1 MSRGRGNFA
10 TYSSTGSHPI
20 PHHLYDDGDA
30 HYSHSDLD
38 HNDHSSLYSTSASSE
53 SDIGPND
60 SASIPAAR
68 ASSHARYQSHPHH
81 HPHPQPP
88 YPPSH
93 DPPHI
98 RKEASLRKSRPRR
111 PPEHH
116 HPPHPQPSRHAAYPE
131 AVSTPS
137 DPSELSASLAS
148 HYPYQGYS
156 ARASYHEPQW
166 DEQQYHDPHY
176 AQQNAHHTGPPTMMS
191 GTSSGSYF
199 SAGPAAMTPYEYGY
213 GTPGYSYPGASAA
226 NPFVTAAPPLA
237 PSPQPGHYYDQYGT
251 HQMQRPDMVARTS
264 MSYMPPEMQY
274 GGYPPAPYPA
284 MQAMMPRAYHYMHHP
299 HTPSPV
305 PEDKPTKAEKKEDPP
320 PPAPA
325 APPPPTAEEIKKLEE
340 EKARLQAESLINALK
355 ALQAED
361 KATAD
366 AANEKNKVVQAES
379 DKIAA
384 LLADFEAKRLEREEA
399 AAAKAAAEKA
409 AAEAKAA
416 REKEL
421 ADAATAARE
430 TAEKEAATAAAI
442 AKAEN
447 EKAIAEAKAAHEKSL
462 AEAKAAADAAEAA
475 KKAAEAE
482 RDANKPGPDADKAP
496 IKFIDAVDRN
506 FTLPWHLAKTWK
518 GMEALIKQA
527 FVNIEHIGPHVANGH
542 YHLLGPNNEIILPQ
556 VWEVVV
562 QPGWDIKMQL
572 WPLPEI
578 EKPMP
583 GGFPPDLEPI
593 VVGPQRV
600 PPRNKGNKVS
610 GTKSAGK
617 RASIGPAPPPPP
629 PAPIPQAS
637 PLPPHIHMPTVFAGH
652 DDPNDPVVEFFT
664 DDGGS
669 GGRGGGGGG
678 HKIKPSA
685 NSKPKKQGVPAFT
698 KWMLGGTRPRPK
710 GAEKLAAGGVK
721 VRHVIVQK

>member
-81 HPHPQPP
+81 HSHPQPP
-88 YPPSH
+88 YLPSH

-116 HPPHPQPSRHAAYPE
+116 HPPHSQPSRHAAYPE

-264 MSYMPPEMQY
+264 MPYIPPEMQY
-274 GGYPPAPYPA
+274 GGYPPASYPA

-299 HTPSPV
+299 HTQSPV

-366 AANEKNKVVQAES
+366 AANEKNKV
-379 DKIAA
+379 
-384 LLADFEAKRLEREEA
+384 
-399 AAAKAAAEKA
+399 
-409 AAEAKAA
+409 
-416 REKEL
+416 
-421 ADAATAARE
+421 
-430 TAEKEAATAAAI
+430 
-442 AKAEN
+442 
-447 EKAIAEAKAAHEKSL
+447 AIAEAKAAHEKSL

-617 RASIGPAPPPPP
+617 RASVGPAPPPLP

-637 PLPPHIHMPTVFAGH
+637 PLPPHIHMPTVFVGH

>member
-81 HPHPQPP
+81 HSHPQPP
-88 YPPSH
+88 YTPSH

-379 DKIAA
+379 DKIA
-384 LLADFEAKRLEREEA
+384 
-399 AAAKAAAEKA
+399 
-409 AAEAKAA
+409 
-416 REKEL
+416 
-421 ADAATAARE
+421 
-430 TAEKEAATAAAI
+430 
-442 AKAEN
+442 
-447 EKAIAEAKAAHEKSL
+447 SL

-617 RASIGPAPPPPP
+617 RASVGPAPPPPP
-629 PAPIPQAS
+629 PAPIPHAS

-678 HKIKPSA
+678 HKLKPSA

-710 GAEKLAAGGVK
+710 GAEKLVAGGVK

>member
-38 HNDHSSLYSTSASSE
+38 QNDHSSLYSTSASSE

-81 HPHPQPP
+81 HSHPQPP

-148 HYPYQGYS
+148 HYPDQGYS

-199 SAGPAAMTPYEYGY
+199 SAGPAAMTAYEYGY

-299 HTPSPV
+299 QTPSPV

-366 AANEKNKVVQAES
+366 AANEKNKV
-379 DKIAA
+379 
-384 LLADFEAKRLEREEA
+384 
-399 AAAKAAAEKA
+399 
-409 AAEAKAA
+409 
-416 REKEL
+416 
-421 ADAATAARE
+421 
-430 TAEKEAATAAAI
+430 
-442 AKAEN
+442 
-447 EKAIAEAKAAHEKSL
+447 SL

-617 RASIGPAPPPPP
+617 RASVGPAPPPPP

-637 PLPPHIHMPTVFAGH
+637 PLPPHIHMPTVYAGH

-678 HKIKPSA
+678 HKLKPSA

>member
-81 HPHPQPP
+81 HSHPQPP

-213 GTPGYSYPGASAA
+213 GTTGYSYPGASAA

-284 MQAMMPRAYHYMHHP
+284 MQAMQAMMPRGYHYMHHP

-366 AANEKNKVVQAES
+366 AANEKNKV
-379 DKIAA
+379 
-384 LLADFEAKRLEREEA
+384 
-399 AAAKAAAEKA
+399 
-409 AAEAKAA
+409 
-416 REKEL
+416 
-421 ADAATAARE
+421 
-430 TAEKEAATAAAI
+430 
-442 AKAEN
+442 
-447 EKAIAEAKAAHEKSL
+447 AIAEAKAAHEKSL

-617 RASIGPAPPPPP
+617 RASVGPAPPPPP

-637 PLPPHIHMPTVFAGH
+637 PLPPHIHMPTVYAGH

-678 HKIKPSA
+678 HKLKPSA

>member
-366 AANEKNKVVQAES
+366 AANEKNKV
-379 DKIAA
+379 
-384 LLADFEAKRLEREEA
+384 
-399 AAAKAAAEKA
+399 
-409 AAEAKAA
+409 
-416 REKEL
+416 
-421 ADAATAARE
+421 
-430 TAEKEAATAAAI
+430 
-442 AKAEN
+442 
-447 EKAIAEAKAAHEKSL
+447 AIAEAKAAHEKSL

>member
-81 HPHPQPP
+81 HSHPQPP

-131 AVSTPS
+131 VVSTPS

-366 AANEKNKVVQAES
+366 AANEKNKV
-379 DKIAA
+379 
-384 LLADFEAKRLEREEA
+384 
-399 AAAKAAAEKA
+399 
-409 AAEAKAA
+409 
-416 REKEL
+416 
-421 ADAATAARE
+421 
-430 TAEKEAATAAAI
+430 
-442 AKAEN
+442 
-447 EKAIAEAKAAHEKSL
+447 SL

-617 RASIGPAPPPPP
+617 RASSGPAPPPPP

-710 GAEKLAAGGVK
+710 GAEKLVAGGVK

>member
-38 HNDHSSLYSTSASSE
+38 QNDHSSLYSTSASSE

-81 HPHPQPP
+81 HSHPQPP

-264 MSYMPPEMQY
+264 MPYIPSEMQY

-299 HTPSPV
+299 HTPSPI

-366 AANEKNKVVQAES
+366 AANEKNKV
-379 DKIAA
+379 
-384 LLADFEAKRLEREEA
+384 
-399 AAAKAAAEKA
+399 
-409 AAEAKAA
+409 
-416 REKEL
+416 
-421 ADAATAARE
+421 
-430 TAEKEAATAAAI
+430 
-442 AKAEN
+442 
-447 EKAIAEAKAAHEKSL
+447 AIAEAKAAHEKSL

-617 RASIGPAPPPPP
+617 RASVGPAPPPPP

-678 HKIKPSA
+678 HKLKPSA

>member
-38 HNDHSSLYSTSASSE
+38 QNDHSSLYSTSASSE

-81 HPHPQPP
+81 HSHPQPP

-264 MSYMPPEMQY
+264 MPYIPPEMQY

-299 HTPSPV
+299 HTPSPI

-320 PPAPA
+320 PPASA

-366 AANEKNKVVQAES
+366 AANEKNKVVQ
-379 DKIAA
+379 
-384 LLADFEAKRLEREEA
+384 
-399 AAAKAAAEKA
+399 
-409 AAEAKAA
+409 
-416 REKEL
+416 
-421 ADAATAARE
+421 
-430 TAEKEAATAAAI
+430 
-442 AKAEN
+442 
-447 EKAIAEAKAAHEKSL
+447 AIAEAKAAHEKSL

-583 GGFPPDLEPI
+583 GGFPPDIEPI

-617 RASIGPAPPPPP
+617 RASVGPAPPPPP

-678 HKIKPSA
+678 HKLKPSA

>member
-68 ASSHARYQSHPHH
+68 ASSHARYQSHPDHH
-81 HPHPQPP
+81 SHPQPP

-137 DPSELSASLAS
+137 DLSELSASLAS

-199 SAGPAAMTPYEYGY
+199 SAGPAAMTTYEYGY

-366 AANEKNKVVQAES
+366 AANEKNKV
-379 DKIAA
+379 
-384 LLADFEAKRLEREEA
+384 
-399 AAAKAAAEKA
+399 
-409 AAEAKAA
+409 
-416 REKEL
+416 
-421 ADAATAARE
+421 
-430 TAEKEAATAAAI
+430 
-442 AKAEN
+442 
-447 EKAIAEAKAAHEKSL
+447 AIAEAKAAHEKSL

-583 GGFPPDLEPI
+583 GGFPPDLEPV

-617 RASIGPAPPPPP
+617 RASVGPAPPPPP

-637 PLPPHIHMPTVFAGH
+637 PLPPHIHMPTVYAGH

-678 HKIKPSA
+678 HKLKPSA

>member
-81 HPHPQPP
+81 HSHPQPP

-379 DKIAA
+379 DKIA
-384 LLADFEAKRLEREEA
+384 
-399 AAAKAAAEKA
+399 
-409 AAEAKAA
+409 
-416 REKEL
+416 
-421 ADAATAARE
+421 
-430 TAEKEAATAAAI
+430 
-442 AKAEN
+442 
-447 EKAIAEAKAAHEKSL
+447 SL

-617 RASIGPAPPPPP
+617 RASVGPAPPPPP
-629 PAPIPQAS
+629 PAPIPHAS

-678 HKIKPSA
+678 HKLKPSA

-710 GAEKLAAGGVK
+710 GAEKLVAGGVK

>member
-10 TYSSTGSHPI
+10 TYPSTGSHPI

-68 ASSHARYQSHPHH
+68 ASSHARYQSHPDHH
-81 HPHPQPP
+81 SHPQPP

-156 ARASYHEPQW
+156 TRASYHEPQW

-213 GTPGYSYPGASAA
+213 G
-226 NPFVTAAPPLA
+226 
-237 PSPQPGHYYDQYGT
+237 HYYDQYGT

-274 GGYPPAPYPA
+274 GGYPPPAPYPA
-284 MQAMMPRAYHYMHHP
+284 MQAMMPH
-299 HTPSPV
+299 
-305 PEDKPTKAEKKEDPP
+305 PP

-617 RASIGPAPPPPP
+617 RASVGPAPPPPP

-637 PLPPHIHMPTVFAGH
+637 PLSPHIHMPIVYAGH

-678 HKIKPSA
+678 HKLKPSA

>member
-38 HNDHSSLYSTSASSE
+38 QNDHSSLYRTSASSE

-81 HPHPQPP
+81 HSHPQPP

-93 DPPHI
+93 GPPHI

-264 MSYMPPEMQY
+264 MPYIPPEMQY

-299 HTPSPV
+299 HTPSPI

-320 PPAPA
+320 PPASA

-366 AANEKNKVVQAES
+366 AANEKNKV
-379 DKIAA
+379 
-384 LLADFEAKRLEREEA
+384 
-399 AAAKAAAEKA
+399 
-409 AAEAKAA
+409 
-416 REKEL
+416 
-421 ADAATAARE
+421 
-430 TAEKEAATAAAI
+430 
-442 AKAEN
+442 
-447 EKAIAEAKAAHEKSL
+447 AIAEAKAAHEKSL

-617 RASIGPAPPPPP
+617 RASVGPAPPPPP

-678 HKIKPSA
+678 HKLKPSA